1 MIPVHE
7 PGEIR
12 SGLPVGHR
20 IAVADCP
27 EDLVRP
33 KVLPYVRRCRRCQY
47 RRFLDHRVS
56 LVGRARP
63 FSPGHHVPE
72 PALDPLPDRHQAILR
87 PARGRLLE
95 SGAEPG
101 NIALQAA
108 YPVLVLPEQEAGCG
122 NEVLVVVLA
131 PNLRV
136 RGVELVRRRGQQQ
149 HSDPASL
156 RGPGAEHRL
165 RQFHCGVGSEGS
177 DSVLNRWNSPRM
189 TRSGS
194 RASTHAFVPP
204 RRNSSVRGEPL
215 AGGAATR
222 RRAAGDTRLRASRA
236 AHRSDSGPAPRP
248 RLSREL
254 GSAGEAG
261 YRTLSASQTVI

>member
-7 PGEIR
+7 LGEIR

-165 RQFHCGVGSEGS
+165 RQFHCGVGSRGIRQRLEPLELAQDDQIGLQGINACFCAAS
-177 DSVLNRWNSPRM
+177 QELVRQRRTAGWGRGDPPP
-189 TRSGS
+189 GS
-194 RASTHAFVPP
+194 RRHK
-204 RRNSSVRGEPL
+204 
-215 AGGAATR
+215 
-222 RRAAGDTRLRASRA
+222 
-236 AHRSDSGPAPRP
+236 APRIA
-248 RLSREL
+248 RRSSFR
-254 GSAGEAG
+254 
-261 YRTLSASQTVI
+261 